1 MSEDVK
7 YSVRSLAAA
16 RAFDREL
23 FEELGSWGRTRYSAT
38 DSAFDTLTQF
48 SFVWEAEIRGA
59 GWYSIHA
66 LLRRVLRELGDDRLQ
81 EADAALEAIYRKRSQ
96 ASDSLALA
104 EAIYYAYRQE
114 PEIGLQEWVAA
125 FERAS
130 EQSRYE
136 VCEALR
142 TVRSDF
148 ETTNPWW
155 RGRMAEEEGRYLLDR
170 SRYSEAGEAL
180 QSGVAAFDE
189 TLNLVPDDSG
199 AYNSKGNALQS
210 YGDLLA
216 GLSRYGEAE
225 EAYRGALAAYDE
237 ALDRAPDDPKV
248 HNNKGNA
255 LQSYGNLLA
264 VRSRNKEAEEAY
276 AAAATTFDGA
286 LRRSPDYTDAHYNKG
301 LTLSAWGDTMR
312 YLVPVEVTRARWE
325 AAQTH
330 FKHVLAQAPQDKGA
344 EWNLA
349 HLGEQLESLHA

>member
-1 MSEDVK
+1 LFYRPHSRGRRLTAEDFPEEPEAEKKPELLVEHLLKEVSEDVK

-225 EAYRGALAAYDE
+225 EAY
-237 ALDRAPDDPKV
+237 
-248 HNNKGNA
+248 
-255 LQSYGNLLA
+255 
-264 VRSRNKEAEEAY
+264 